1 MHTDPSRDPGPDTL
15 ADLAPSG
22 RLRAALNFGN
32 PVLVHRD
39 PHSGQARGV
48 TVELA
53 QALGQRLGVP
63 VDLLPFDAAARVF
76 EAAPQGLWDVA
87 FLAIDPVR
95 AADIAFTAPYV
106 VIEGSYLVPHDS
118 PLRTL
123 GDVDRAGIRIAVG
136 RGAAYDLFLSRTLQH
151 AQLVRAETSAAAV
164 ELFLAG
170 GLDAAAGV
178 RQPLLAVAQAQSGL
192 RVIDGSF
199 TQIQQA
205 MGLPRRPAPA
215 GAAGWRY
222 LWQFVEDC
230 KASGL
235 VAAAL
240 LASGQRDAAVASA
253 RPYPG

>member
-1 MHTDPSRDPGPDTL
+1 MHPDPSPDIL
-15 ADLAPSG
+15 ADLAPTG

-32 PVLVHRD
+32 PVLVQKD
-39 PHSGQARGV
+39 PQGGPPRGV
-48 TVELA
+48 TVALA

-63 VDLLPFDAAARVF
+63 VDLLAFDAAARVF

-95 AADIAFTAPYV
+95 AADIAFTAAYV
-106 VIEGSYLVPHDS
+106 VIEGSYLVPQDS

-123 GDVDRAGIRIAVG
+123 DDVDRAGVRIAVG
-136 RGAAYDLFLSRTLQH
+136 RGAAYDLFLSRALKH
-151 AQLVRAETSAAAV
+151 AELVRAETSAAAIA
-164 ELFLAG
+164 LFLAE

-178 RQPLLAVAQAQSGL
+178 RQPLLTAAQARPGL

-205 MGLPRRPAPA
+205 MGLPRRAPPGSTS
-215 GAAGWRY
+215 GAAGLRY

-235 VAAAL
+235 AAAAL
-240 LASGQRDAAVASA
+240 QASGQRDAAVAAA
-253 RPYPG
+253 RPYPD